1 MWFKVRAS
9 DATFVEASKK
19 HFVYDF
25 RVEAPAADVFAWVTA
40 PEHLGRWMA
49 DLKAARWV
57 TGSPHGVGSVREV
70 QLKTIAVHERVLA
83 WEPGE
88 RFVFT
93 IVRASV
99 PILKR
104 MVEDYRFEATG
115 TSSTR
120 VRWTIAYQPRTL
132 AMPLEP
138 LLAPRFSKMFEASC
152 AKLSQLGAVR

>member
-1 MWFKVRAS
+1 
-9 DATFVEASKK
+9 
-19 HFVYDF
+19 
-25 RVEAPAADVFAWVTA
+25 
-40 PEHLGRWMA
+40 
-49 DLKAARWV
+49 
-57 TGSPHGVGSVREV
+57 
-70 QLKTIAVHERVLA
+70 
-83 WEPGE
+83 
-88 RFVFT
+88 
-93 IVRASV
+93 
-99 PILKR
+99 